1 MKKYLIAGIVAL
13 TQLANAA
20 EPRLPVKAQLDD
32 PESSSLILVPDPQS
46 YIKWSA
52 TQPLFDLQTAW
63 IASNIDR
70 LNIKAALF
78 TGDMVEQN
86 NSPAGI
92 GLPNGVNGDQSSDNQ
107 WKSVSRALE
116 RLDHRI
122 PYMICQG
129 NHDAGFASSENRQCA
144 FPDYFPAGRNICW
157 EKSLVATAPNY
168 LGTNTLEN
176 AAYEI
181 AMPGWGKIL
190 IIAWEFAPRDE
201 ILRWTKDL
209 TESEKYKDH
218 HVIILTHSFI
228 EHDDHI
234 FAEEAYALSPRNWPG
249 DIMKKLIYPSK
260 NIDLILCGH
269 AGDVMPWPE
278 NPTSL
283 DEIDYGKTYGF
294 RIEPTADGREVPIM
308 MFNSQ
313 TADGEWN
320 GNGGDCWIRILEF
333 KPDGKTIKVHT
344 FSPLYAMSKYTKHL
358 SRRRAPGDEFEF
370 RIN

>member
-1 MKKYLIAGIVAL
+1 MMARQCDAEIQQHAQPKHLLQIMDNLTNFVRTPLCAARFWNSRQNIVIINPIISHNIKNCLIAGL
-13 TQLANAA
+13 LLLPLAADAA

-32 PESSSLILVPDPQS
+32 PESSSIILVPDPQS

-63 IASNIDR
+63 IASNIDQ

-86 NSPAGI
+86 NSPAAI

-144 FPDYFPAGRNICW
+144 FPDYFRAGRNICW
-157 EKSLVATAPNY
+157 EKSLVSTAHY
-168 LGTNTLEN
+168 AGTNTLEN

-181 AMPGWGKIL
+181 EMPGWGKVL
-190 IIAWEFAPRDE
+190 IVAWEFSPRDE
-201 ILRWTKDL
+201 ILEWTKNL
-209 TESEKYKDH
+209 TESDRFKDH

-228 EHDDHI
+228 EHDDSI
-234 FAEEAYALSPRNWPG
+234 FEEEGYALTPRN
-249 DIMKKLIYPSK
+249 
-260 NIDLILCGH
+260 
-269 AGDVMPWPE
+269 
-278 NPTSL
+278 
-283 DEIDYGKTYGF
+283 
-294 RIEPTADGREVPIM
+294 
-308 MFNSQ
+308 
-313 TADGEWN
+313 
-320 GNGGDCWIRILEF
+320 
-333 KPDGKTIKVHT
+333 
-344 FSPLYAMSKYTKHL
+344 
-358 SRRRAPGDEFEF
+358 
-370 RIN
+370 